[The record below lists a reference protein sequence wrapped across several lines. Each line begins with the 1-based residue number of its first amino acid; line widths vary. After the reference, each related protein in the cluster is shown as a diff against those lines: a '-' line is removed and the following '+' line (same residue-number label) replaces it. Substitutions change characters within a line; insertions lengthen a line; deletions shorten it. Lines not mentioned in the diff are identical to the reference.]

1 MISKEEQFYPNGQ
14 WLSKKQLD
22 ELASILPSFSLTD
35 FRGSNDEK
43 EPASE
48 ERLALLRQKYVSFYN
63 VDFDIEFPD
72 LEIKHSMGKHSS
84 GEFQLVCQSWQPKDF
99 KAWVVLVHGYYDHMG
114 IYQHIIRHLLANGFA
129 VLGFD
134 LPGHGLSSGE
144 RASIDS
150 FDQYSDALSEVRSL
164 LPVEQPVEKPV
175 HVLGQST
182 GCAAIMNY
190 LLNEQG
196 PVFDKV
202 LLLAPLVKPFG
213 WDSGQWLFKLLNK
226 RINSMPRRFAIN
238 SHNIPFLK
246 FLAEHDVLQPKQL
259 SVPWVAAMKE
269 WLDKVEK
276 IDKLCEASL
285 VVIQGT
291 DDKTVDWEFNLPQIE
306 KVFKQVKVE
315 LIEDGRHQLVNEAQR
330 YREQVFRYV
339 DEYLS

>member
-22 ELASILPSFSLTD
+22 DLVAGLPRFTLVDAEESGCDEEPLQKKQPSL
-35 FRGSNDEK
+35 
-43 EPASE
+43 
-48 ERLALLRQKYVSFYN
+48 LQQKYLSFYN
-63 VDFDIEFPD
+63 IDFDVEYPE
-72 LEIKHSMGKHSS
+72 LAIKYSMGKLSCD
-84 GEFQLVCQSWQPKDF
+84 EFELVCQSWQPKDF

-114 IYQHIIRHLLANGFA
+114 IYQHIIRHLLARGFA

-134 LPGHGLSSGE
+134 LPGHGLSSGD

-150 FDQYSDALSEVRSL
+150 FDQYSDALARVRAL
-164 LPVEQPVEKPV
+164 LPSNQKPV
-175 HVLGQST
+175 HALGQST

-190 LLNEQG
+190 LLNEEG
-196 PVFDKV
+196 SSFDKV

-259 SVPWVAAMKE
+259 SVPWVAAMKA
-269 WLDKVEK
+269 WLDKVEEIEK
-276 IDKLCEASL
+276 PCEASL

-306 KVFKQVKVE
+306 KVFKHVKVE
-315 LIEDGRHQLVNEAQR
+315 LIEDGRHQLVNEATR

-339 DEYLS
+339 DDYLN